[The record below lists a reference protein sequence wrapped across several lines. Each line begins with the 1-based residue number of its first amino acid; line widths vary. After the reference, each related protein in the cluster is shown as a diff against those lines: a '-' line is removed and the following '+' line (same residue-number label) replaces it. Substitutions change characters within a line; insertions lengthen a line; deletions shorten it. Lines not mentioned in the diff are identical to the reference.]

1 MPPTTLSR
9 CKNWSLIEG
18 TYKVPAV
25 CAKKK
30 AAAPGAAI
38 PFSATPARPFRHT
51 DAPALEVT
59 CKQGMIKFLLQA
71 LRDHRSGKVLPL
83 DAKTPGDERLVMVY
97 SDIKPPN
104 FLIDPPTYRFWRY
117 QRTTSTHQRYIHHPH
132 CRVFGLESSPINL
145 WRWKRLQGWT
155 IGQIRT
161 GARGL
166 VSHSSA
172 ERQITSRRWLKA
184 WTRMIPQCRT

>member
-1 MPPTTLSR
+1 MPPTRLSR

-30 AAAPGAAI
+30 AAAPGAAV

-59 CKQGMIKFLLQA
+59 CKQGSPRSSL
-71 LRDHRSGKVLPL
+71 SGKVLPL

-104 FLIDPPTYRFWRY
+104 FLIDPPTYRPWRY
-117 QRTTSTHQRYIHHPH
+117 QRTSAAFARQLQHYQRYIHYP
-132 CRVFGLESSPINL
+132 VFGLESSPINL
-145 WRWKRLQGWT
+145 WRWKRLQGCT

-166 VSHSSA
+166 NDSPV
-172 ERQITSRRWLKA
+172 QNLKVTSRRVHSA
-184 WTRMIPQCRT
+184 RA